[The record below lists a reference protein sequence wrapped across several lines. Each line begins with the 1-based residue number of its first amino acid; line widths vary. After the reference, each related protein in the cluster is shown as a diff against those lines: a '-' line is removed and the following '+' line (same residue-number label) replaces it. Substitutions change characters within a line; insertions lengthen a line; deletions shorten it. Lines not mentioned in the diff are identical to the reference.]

1 MTNSQNKMRETK
13 LHIPMTTATG
23 ETIGIVGIL
32 AQIALPPHNPQEH
45 EPHPVY
51 TSRST
56 TAPIEPFSRHI
67 QQGNLNRPDISN
79 DPSASAHLV
88 HRSSHFV
95 EDDHA
100 TMQRLRHKDQ
110 TFKRRGYPIYPIDK
124 RDTRGLKIALILHGV
139 LAHKDQIYHKQLA
152 RALPVDSFR
161 FDFRANGE
169 TPGTWSMGNLADDV
183 EDLVAVVDYLRTKL
197 EYTVEIIIGHSRG
210 GLDGFA
216 WFAKHCPDA
225 LPPSLRVPFF
235 VALSARFNMANIHE
249 RDPVYLSA
257 FAKEGFFR
265 WQARVAGQD
274 KELHVY
280 PEQVEQFAAWPT
292 REIALAFP
300 YNTDVLLIHGTAD
313 KSVPASDVTSYGNI
327 LSGIHRRPGSCSV
340 KLIDHADHLFRGFY
354 PQVVEAIV
362 EWLAE
367 RSELTKMGLGA
378 AAIRDKETLGLARFN
393 PSHFGQG
400 RAAGSQLWDNNL
412 AGTVGGAVRGGGLGA
427 PLLDNTG
434 ISGAQRPALGASISP
449 FQRYVA
455 ASVGG
460 VPSQPKQERMP
471 QADDSRA
478 AKEDMSD
485 TANSILT
492 ADQRSPTPTTPVER
506 PPAES
511 PFQSQHAASIA
522 AKMSQD
528 TLGTGHVATSSHAPA
543 STTASTDEANPNHA
557 SIAVSSQRAKSRL

>member
-1 MTNSQNKMRETK
+1 MRETK

-45 EPHPVY
+45 EPHPMY

-56 TAPIEPFSRHI
+56 TSPIEPLRYS
-67 QQGNLNRPDISN
+67 QPSSPSSYSYRPDISN
-79 DPSASAHLV
+79 DPSSS
-88 HRSSHFV
+88 SSHHHRHPDNPSLSV
-95 EDDHA
+95 EDDPA

-110 TFKRRGYPIYPIDK
+110 AFKRRGYPIYPIDK
-124 RDTRGLKIALILHGV
+124 RDTRGLKIAIILHGV

-225 LPPSLRVPFF
+225 LPPNLRVPFF

-249 RDPVYLSA
+249 RDPVYLPA
-257 FAKEGFFR
+257 FAQEGFFR

-274 KELHVY
+274 KEVHVF

-313 KSVPASDVTSYGNI
+313 KSVPASDVASYSNI
-327 LSGIHRRPGSCSV
+327 LSGVHRRPGSCSV
-340 KLIDHADHLFRGFY
+340 KLIDYADHLFRGFY

-362 EWLAE
+362 EWLQE
-367 RSELTKMGLGA
+367 RSELTKMGLSA
-378 AAIRDKETLGLARFN
+378 AAIRDRDTLGLARFN
-393 PSHFGQG
+393 PSHFHQG
-400 RAAGSQLWDNNL
+400 RVGPQMWDNNL
-412 AGTVGGAVRGGGLGA
+412 AGQAAGGQGGQGGQAAQGQGPPWLDSRNVQNGPSSGEASPYARYLSASAGASPNHNQQGGAAQVTETSH
-427 PLLDNTG
+427 P
-434 ISGAQRPALGASISP
+434 SQRPQTTGPSITSTTIMPSP
-449 FQRYVA
+449 IPPPPSSRPTIPSPTSPSLSSSSA
-455 ASVGG
+455 AS
-460 VPSQPKQERMP
+460 
-471 QADDSRA
+471 
-478 AKEDMSD
+478 KEH
-485 TANSILT
+485 
-492 ADQRSPTPTTPVER
+492 Q
-506 PPAES
+506 
-511 PFQSQHAASIA
+511 
-522 AKMSQD
+522 QD
-528 TLGTGHVATSSHAPA
+528 PEQKSSWD
-543 STTASTDEANPNHA
+543 TDEVKATPPP
-557 SIAVSSQRAKSRL
+557 ILVSSPHAKSRL